1 MLRYLSSYLF
11 QNENEPSDNGDPNS
25 EQLGPS
31 GKSVENEDVLQNGG
45 TLPPTNAI
53 VTKGNDELME
63 FEGENEE
70 EDDWVLIGEENR
82 KKEEQVVAKEELV
95 VKKDDPPRL
104 QVQPEVN
111 LVAAPSTE
119 EEDEEDEED
128 DEDSEG
134 EEVTQDLLW
143 ENKLIEHPSMSVY
156 VDLAT
161 SISNVASSW
170 YKHIYFEIKI
180 ISSRKKI

>member
-170 YKHIYFEIKI
+170 YKNIYFEIKI
-180 ISSRKKI
+180 ISSRKKL